1 VIDVDFAR
9 RLAHE
14 IEPSL
19 VSLHLRLSS
28 LEKEGACREE
38 VRTCIAEVAR
48 LRSMMNDVLLLGR
61 RPFEARVFPLA
72 PIFEALAHRF
82 RPIAASRRIALEM
95 APTTAMLAADPGATE
110 RALSSLLDNAVKFS
124 TEQGRVAVWTR
135 EVDENVEVVVEDR
148 GVGIPLP
155 DQERIFDPFVRLD
168 RETPGAGL
176 GLSIA
181 RDQAEA
187 QGGRLT
193 LESEPGRGSKFVLTL
208 RKA

>member
-1 VIDVDFAR
+1 MIDVDFAR

-28 LEKEGACREE
+28 LEKESACREE
-38 VRTCIAEVAR
+38 VRTCLAEVAR
-48 LRSMMNDVLLLGR
+48 LRAMTNDVLLLGKR
-61 RPFEARVFPLA
+61 GFEARVFPLA
-72 PIFEALAHRF
+72 PIFEALARRF

-95 APTTAMLAADPGATE
+95 APTTAKLAADPGATE
-110 RALSSLLDNAVKFS
+110 RALSNLLDNAVKFS

-181 RDQAEA
+181 REQAEA

-193 LESEPGRGSKFVLTL
+193 LESEPGRGSTFVLAL